1 MTITGR
7 VLKAPQVVY
16 TNKARAIINNGF
28 WTLQNKKFVDA
39 KSLPKWSYLNPQAY
53 PTNRDFRKY
62 DLEPFT
68 RNLKNCGLG
77 VGSPS
82 LPDGFTA
89 DFSDE
94 QSLGAAF

>member
-16 TNKARAIINNGF
+16 TNKARAINNNGF

-39 KSLPKWSYLNPQAY
+39 KSLPNWVYLKPQAY

-62 DLEPFT
+62 DLEPPT

-82 LPDGFTA
+82 PPDRLTA
-89 DFSDE
+89 DLSDE
-94 QSLGAAF
+94 QSLGTAF